1 MGWLRI
7 LWEGS
12 AELQGYGIAPRVFL
26 IVPMLMFTRG
36 IISATVLVW
45 SQVINGG
52 LLLVVMW
59 LAERWLGPVRA
70 LSN

>member
-1 MGWLRI
+1 MALLLVWGVL
-7 LWEGS
+7 LH
-12 AELQGYGIAPRVFL
+12 VFL